1 MIKKSLLL
9 AAMASLSLVAAGC
22 TNIDQDTEASARA
35 ETVWG
40 QFVQRYIDGYLPL
53 NPVFAVGS
61 GKHEFDGQLPDWS
74 AEGIAAQIAYLKE
87 QRAAAAAFPVSDLS
101 DAEKFERD
109 YLIAAI
115 DGELFWAETSE
126 ALYTNPAAYR
136 GALSPAT
143 YVTVPYAD
151 EQTRFKAYIKYLN
164 NIPVAAEQ
172 IRANLRTPMP
182 ETFIN
187 LGVGSFQGYADYYR
201 GDAIKEFGGI
211 DDTDLLAQHDA
222 AVEKAVTAME
232 SLANW
237 LRAEQPN
244 ATQDYAFGAEK
255 FSAMLKATEG
265 VDIPLTELKAIGVA
279 DMERNQQALRE
290 ACSEYTP
297 GQTINACIVKANQD
311 KPVGGAVQGAR
322 DQLSSLKV
330 FVAENDIVT
339 IPSDEEAMVEEA
351 PPYRRSNLAYINIPG
366 AYEKG
371 LPSVYYISPPDPTW
385 DEAKQQSYIP
395 GKSDLLYISVHE
407 VWPGHFLNFL
417 HAQKSDSILGRLFV
431 GYAFAEGW
439 AHYTEEMMWD
449 AGLGEGDPGNHI
461 GQLTNALLRN
471 VRYLS
476 AIGLHT
482 EGMTVEQ
489 SRQMFITDGFQSEG
503 SAEQQAARGTYD
515 PAYLNYTM
523 GKLMIQKLR
532 EDWTRGDRS
541 KWKAF
546 HDEFLSYGGP
556 PIPLVRA
563 TMMKEEAPK
572 AVF

>member
-9 AAMASLSLVAAGC
+9 AAVASVSLTVSGCKKVDSDTDIAAEDLSEWGRFA
-22 TNIDQDTEASARA
+22 QD
-35 ETVWG
+35 
-40 QFVQRYIDGYLPL
+40 YIDGYLPL

-61 GKHEFDGQLPDWS
+61 GKHEYDGQLPDWS
-74 AEGIAAQIAYLKE
+74 EKGIAARIAYLKE
-87 QRAAAAAFPVSDLS
+87 KKAAALAFDAADMSKA
-101 DAEKFERD
+101 DAFERD
-109 YLIAAI
+109 YLVSTI
-115 DGELFWAETSE
+115 DGELFWSETSE
-126 ALYTNPAAYR
+126 ALYTNPAVYR

-151 EQTRFKAYIKYLN
+151 EETRFKAYITYLG
-164 NIPVAAEQ
+164 NIPAAAEQ

-182 ETFIN
+182 ETFVN
-187 LGVGSFQGYADYYR
+187 LGIGSFQGYADYYR

-211 DDTDLLAQHDA
+211 TDKDLLAQHDA
-222 AVEKAVTAME
+222 AVEKAAAAME
-232 SLANW
+232 GLANW
-237 LRAEQPN
+237 LRSEKSN
-244 ATQDYAFGAEK
+244 ATQNYALGAEK
-255 FSAMLKATEG
+255 FAAMLKATEG
-265 VDIPLTELKAIGVA
+265 VDISLAELKAIGVA
-279 DMERNQQALRE
+279 DMRRNQKALRE
-290 ACSEYTP
+290 ACAAYAPETDIT
-297 GQTINACIVKANQD
+297 GCITKANQD
-311 KPVGGAVQGAR
+311 KPDGGAVQGAR
-322 DQLSSLKV
+322 NQLASLKT
-330 FVAENDIVT
+330 FVADNDIVT
-339 IPSDEEAMVEEA
+339 IPSDEEAKVEEA

-371 LPSVYYISPPDPTW
+371 LPSVYYISPPDPSW
-385 DEAKQQSYIP
+385 DAAKQQAYIP

-417 HAQKSDSILGRLFV
+417 HAQKAKSLFGRLFV

-532 EDWTRGDRS
+532 EDWTGGDRT

-556 PIPLVRA
+556 PIPMVRA
-563 TMMKEEAPK
+563 AMMKEDTPK